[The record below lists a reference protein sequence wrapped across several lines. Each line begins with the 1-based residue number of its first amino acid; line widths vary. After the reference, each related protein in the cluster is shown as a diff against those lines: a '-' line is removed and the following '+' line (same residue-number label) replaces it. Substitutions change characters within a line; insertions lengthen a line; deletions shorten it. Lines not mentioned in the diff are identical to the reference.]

1 VAEGFKV
8 NDLTL
13 HFKVSFKHLFPFFYK
28 EAMAVGCVCK
38 NEIPK
43 TFNSK
48 VNGGVLSCKFAYVVE
63 PSFQRVSKE
72 SSARVKVIQIK

>member
-1 VAEGFKV
+1 M

-13 HFKVSFKHLFPFFYK
+13 HFKVSFKHSFPFFYK

-38 NEIPK
+38 NEIPN

-48 VNGGVLSCKFAYVVE
+48 VSGGVLSCKFAYALD
-63 PSFQRVSKE
+63 SLQRVSKE